1 MKMKMMVLVVGLV
14 GCSHGPI
21 FVGPHPD
28 GGVDDAGMEDGAAER
43 NDAATAGAGGAG
55 GDTAGDGGED
65 AATAGD
71 GGAAGGTGGIGGTGG
86 ELELDGGMDAELPDA
101 GSDGGPD
108 AGDAALADAGL
119 EGGPDAQEEEPQ
131 CRECVGDDQ
140 GDCPDGY
147 WCFRTASTGIL
158 HYCSQTILPGEE
170 CSYPD
175 LYKTPRM
182 PYHPTTPYQ
191 CIPGGTC
198 EQWRQ
203 EHGL

>member
-1 MKMKMMVLVVGLV
+1 MKMKMMVLAVGLV

-28 GGVDDAGMEDGAAER
+28 GGADDAGMEDGAAER

-55 GDTAGDGGED
+55 GNTAGDGGED

-71 GGAAGGTGGIGGTGG
+71 GGAAGGIGGIGGTGG

-101 GSDGGPD
+101 GSDASGD
-108 AGDAALADAGL
+108 AGGDAATADAAT
-119 EGGPDAQEEEPQ
+119 DAQVEEPQ
-131 CRECVGDDQ
+131 CRECVGEDQ

-147 WCFRTASTGIL
+147 WCFRNASTGAL
-158 HYCSQTILPGEE
+158 YYCSETKAAAGEE
-170 CSYPD
+170 CNHDD
-175 LYKTPRM
+175 LTKTPRI

-191 CIPGGTC
+191 CIPWGSC